1 MITAKKILAAIMAA
15 TLLVS
20 TLTITGCKK
29 KGNEEK
35 ISENEEWYS
44 VKKVQV
50 GEQFLLE
57 KNVDYSFVQFIGA
70 TDNRAV
76 YLIDLHKNI
85 PLWEASNAYD
95 YSDLNESYLEI
106 YGKDGSLERTI
117 NITQKIEDS
126 DMFKLDPDDY
136 PKIVERLRKEED
148 EKDGSATEKTDKE
161 LFKENGIR
169 VSWYIEGD
177 YTVSDGFISLTVSA
191 LYPSNVGGIDS
202 RIVDIV
208 FDAGS
213 GEISRHKERKEK
225 DATLTEKK
233 FEFGDYEITY
243 VEKDRTGGAK
253 HYFDIKSSD
262 GRSSTITSD
271 SFFPGVDDSKIVD
284 SMIYMGGGKVL
295 FVRGNPAFGK
305 MMFYEMNLST
315 GDIIES
321 AKDYSWIQYELD
333 KAKYVDGIGYV
344 ICDIEGLKKIDF
356 ENKAKAEVFSF
367 DSCNINRSEA
377 LNMQLL
383 AMTDECIFLS
393 ALNTKSL
400 GTIFSPSEDGE
411 NIYILTKEKENPNAG
426 KTVLHATEIS
436 FYTYSICEAV
446 AAFNES
452 NPDYYIKL
460 DNDYSVIKKVNSG
473 ELSYFDDD
481 YDDKYY
487 KLSSELSYQLAIDLM
502 NGDGPDIVLDGAGI
516 VHLNNS
522 NYLLDLKKEIKNDG
536 LFENMLKASEYD
548 GKLYQVPLGVT
559 LGGIIVSKKEVADNQ
574 YGFTFDQYKDL
585 VAGPC
590 NGADPISI
598 YADQTEYF
606 IRCLNTMK
614 DSYME
619 KGKVNFDTP
628 AFRTFAEY
636 TKDNVS
642 AKKIPGADDVFMRAV
657 ENSKRT
663 IRYDVGLTMP
673 HLVNYFPDSITEIK
687 VMGLP
692 SYDGRGPSMTISSS
706 VGISA
711 TTKEKKACLQ
721 FVEVL
726 LSEEMQKSF
735 GVYEEM
741 TPVRKTAYEAAAL
754 EAIEKYNS
762 TYKKF
767 KSQYTRDSLFG
778 MGYPFCEV
786 DKKAVSDYEEMLL
799 SCSVIDEG
807 DAAITIIVKEEMPA
821 YFTGQ
826 KSLDEV
832 IKIINDRAQTYVNER
847 EGK

>member
-1 MITAKKILAAIMAA
+1 MITAKKALAAVMAA
-15 TLLVS
+15 SLLFS
-20 TLTITGCKK
+20 TLIFTGCNK

-35 ISENEEWYS
+35 IPEDETWYS

-57 KNVDYSFVQFIGA
+57 KDIESYVVQFIGA

-76 YLIDLHKNI
+76 YLIELQKTV
-85 PLWEASNAYD
+85 PMWETSDTYD
-95 YSDLNESYLEI
+95 YSDLNQSYLEI

-117 NITQKIEDS
+117 NVTQKIENS

-136 PKIVERLRKEED
+136 PRIIERLRKDEE
-148 EKDGSATEKTDKE
+148 EKGVPGTEKTDKE
-161 LFKENGIR
+161 LFKESGIS
-169 VSWYIEGD
+169 VSWCIMGD
-177 YTVSDGFISLTVSA
+177 YTVSDGFISLSVSA
-191 LYPSNVGGIDS
+191 VYPSNAGNIDS
-202 RIVDIV
+202 RIVDVV

-213 GEISRHKERKEK
+213 GEITRHKERKEK
-225 DATLTEKK
+225 DATLTEKR
-233 FEFGDYEITY
+233 FVFDDYEITY

-253 HYFDIKSSD
+253 HYFDIKTTD
-262 GRSSTITSD
+262 GRSVTFESYG
-271 SFFPGVDDSKIVD
+271 FFAGADDAKIVD
-284 SMIYMGGGKVL
+284 SMIYLGGGKVL

-305 MMFYEMNLST
+305 MMFYEMNLNT
-315 GDIIES
+315 GDLIES

-333 KAKYVDGIGYV
+333 KTKYVDGIGYV
-344 ICDIEGLKKIDF
+344 ICDEEGLKKIDF
-356 ENKAKAEVFSF
+356 VNKSKVGVFSF

-377 LNMQLL
+377 LNMKLL
-383 AMTDECIFLS
+383 AMTDECVFLS
-393 ALNTKSL
+393 ALTTDAL
-400 GTIFSPSEDGE
+400 DTIFSPNEGGE
-411 NIYILTKEKENPNAG
+411 NLYILTKEKENPHAG
-426 KTVLHATEIS
+426 KTVLHATAMS
-436 FYTYSICEAV
+436 FYSYSMCEAV
-446 AAFNES
+446 TAFNES
-452 NPDYYIKL
+452 NADYYIKL

-473 ELSYFDDD
+473 EISFFDDD
-481 YDDKYY
+481 YEEKYY

-522 NYLLDLKKEIKNDG
+522 NYLMDLKKEIKTDG
-536 LFENMLKASEYD
+536 LFENMIKASEYD

-559 LGGIIVSKKEVADNQ
+559 LTGILVSKKDVAEDQ
-574 YGFTFDQYKDL
+574 YGFTFDQYKEL

-606 IRCLNTMK
+606 VRCLNNMK

-619 KGKVNFDTP
+619 NGKVNFDTP

-642 AKKIPGADDVFMRAV
+642 PEIIPGSDELFLQAV

-663 IRYDVGLTMP
+663 VRYEVGLTIP
-673 HLVNYFPDSITEIK
+673 TLVTYLPDSITEIK
-687 VMGLP
+687 VLGLP
-692 SYDGRGPSMTISSS
+692 SYDGRGPSMKISSS
-706 VGISA
+706 VAISA
-711 TTKEKKACLQ
+711 TTKEKKACLE
-721 FVEVL
+721 FVKVL

-735 GVYEEM
+735 GLYEEI
-741 TPVRKTAYEAAAL
+741 TPVRETAYEATAL
-754 EAIEKYNS
+754 EAIGKYNS
-762 TYKKF
+762 VYKRY
-767 KSQYTRDSLFG
+767 KSQYTKDMLLE

-786 DKKAVSDYEEMLL
+786 DKNAVSDYEQMLR
-799 SCSVIDEG
+799 SCSVIGEE

-826 KSLDEV
+826 KSLDDV
-832 IKIINDRAQTYVNER
+832 IKIINDRARTYVNER

>member
-15 TLLVS
+15 ALLVS
-20 TLTITGCKK
+20 TLMITGCRK

-35 ISENEEWYS
+35 ISEDETWYS

-57 KNVDYSFVQFIGA
+57 KDIENYVVQFIGA

-76 YLIDLHKNI
+76 YLIDLQKTVPI
-85 PLWEASNAYD
+85 WETSDTYD
-95 YSDLNESYLEI
+95 YSDLYQSYLEI

-117 NITQKIEDS
+117 NVTQKIENS
-126 DMFKLDPDDY
+126 DMFELDPDDY
-136 PKIVERLRKEED
+136 PRIIERLRKEEE
-148 EKDGSATEKTDKE
+148 EKGVSGTEKTDKE
-161 LFKENGIR
+161 LFKESGIR
-169 VSWYIEGD
+169 VSWYIMGD
-177 YTVSDGFISLTVSA
+177 YTVSDGFISLSVSA
-191 LYPSNVGGIDS
+191 LYPSNTADIDS

-208 FDAGS
+208 IDAAS
-213 GEISRHKERKEK
+213 GEITRHKERKEK
-225 DATLTEKK
+225 DATLTEKR
-233 FEFGDYEITY
+233 FVFDDYEITY
-243 VEKDRTGGAK
+243 VEKDRTGGEK
-253 HYFDIKSSD
+253 HYFDVKTTDGWSVTFTSS
-262 GRSSTITSD
+262 
-271 SFFPGVDDSKIVD
+271 SFFAGVDDAKIVD

-295 FVRGNPAFGK
+295 FVRGDPAFGK
-305 MMFYEMNLST
+305 MMFYEMNLKT
-315 GDIIES
+315 GNLIES

-333 KAKYVDGIGYV
+333 KTKYIDGIGYV
-344 ICDIEGLKKIDF
+344 ICDEEGLKKIDF
-356 ENKAKAEVFSF
+356 GNKAKIEVFSF

-377 LNMQLL
+377 LNMKLL

-393 ALNTKSL
+393 ALATHSL
-400 GTIFSPSEDGE
+400 ETVFSPNEGGE
-411 NIYILTKEKENPNAG
+411 NLYILTKEKENPHAG
-426 KTVLHATEIS
+426 KTVLHATAMS
-436 FYTYSICEAV
+436 FFTYSICEAV
-446 AAFNES
+446 TAFNES
-452 NPDYYIKL
+452 NADYYIKL

-473 ELSYFDDD
+473 EISYFDDD
-481 YDDKYY
+481 YEEKYY

-522 NYLLDLKKEIKNDG
+522 NYLTDLKKEIKTDG
-536 LFENMLKASEYD
+536 LFENMIKASEYD

-559 LGGIIVSKKEVADNQ
+559 LTGIVVSKKDVAEDQ
-574 YGFTFDQYKDL
+574 YGFTFDQYKEL

-606 IRCLNTMK
+606 VRCLNNMK

-628 AFRTFAEY
+628 AFRAFAEY

-642 AKKIPGADDVFMRAV
+642 PERIPGSDRLFLQAV

-663 IRYDVGLTMP
+663 VRYEVGLTIPTLATYM
-673 HLVNYFPDSITEIK
+673 PDSITEIK

-692 SYDGRGPSMTISSS
+692 SYDGRGPSMTISLS

-711 TTKEKKACLQ
+711 TTKEKKACLE
-721 FVEVL
+721 FVNVL
-726 LSEEMQKSF
+726 LSEEIQRSF
-735 GVYEEM
+735 GLYEET
-741 TPVRKTAYEAAAL
+741 TPVRQTAYEAAAS

-762 TYKKF
+762 VYKRYKN
-767 KSQYTRDSLFG
+767 QYTRDMLFE
-778 MGYPFCEV
+778 MRYPFCEI
-786 DKKAVSDYEEMLL
+786 DKKAVSDYEQMLR

-807 DAAITIIVKEEMPA
+807 DAAITIIIKEEMPA

-832 IKIINDRAQTYVNER
+832 IKIINDRAKTYLNER
-847 EGK
+847 G

>member
-1 MITAKKILAAIMAA
+1 MITAKKTLAAVMAA
-15 TLLVS
+15 SLLFS
-20 TLTITGCKK
+20 TLIFTGCNK

-35 ISENEEWYS
+35 IPEDETWYS

-57 KNVDYSFVQFIGA
+57 KDVDYSFVWFIGA

-76 YLIDLHKNI
+76 YLIDLHKTI
-85 PLWEASNAYD
+85 PMWEASNAYD
-95 YSDLNESYLEI
+95 YSDLNQSYLEI
-106 YGKDGSLERTI
+106 YGKDGSLEKTI
-117 NITQKIEDS
+117 NINQKIEDS

-136 PKIVERLRKEED
+136 PKIVERLRKDEE
-148 EKDGSATEKTDKE
+148 EKNGSATEKTDKE
-161 LFKENGIR
+161 LFKENGIS
-169 VSWYIEGD
+169 VSWYVEGD

-191 LYPSNVGGIDS
+191 VYPSNNVGKLDS
-202 RIVDIV
+202 RIIDVV
-208 FDAGS
+208 FDASS

-233 FEFGDYEITY
+233 FEFDDYVITY
-243 VEKDRTGGAK
+243 VEKDRTGGEK
-253 HYFDIKSSD
+253 HYFNIDSSD
-262 GRSSTITSD
+262 GRSVTVVSD
-271 SFFPGVDDSKIVD
+271 SFFPGVDDAKIVD
-284 SMIYMGGGKVL
+284 SMIYMGGGKIL

-305 MMFYEMNLST
+305 MMFYEMTLST

-333 KAKYVDGIGYV
+333 KAKYVDGVGYV
-344 ICDIEGLKKIDF
+344 ICDEEGLKKIDF
-356 ENKAKAEVFSF
+356 ENKSKVEVFSF
-367 DSCNINRSEA
+367 NSCNINRSAA
-377 LNMQLL
+377 LNMKLL
-383 AMTDECIFLS
+383 AMTDECVFLS
-393 ALNTKSL
+393 AFTTKSL
-400 GTIFSPSEDGE
+400 QTIFSSSDGE
-411 NIYILTKEKENPNAG
+411 TLYILTKEKENPNAG
-426 KTVLHATEIS
+426 KTVLHATAMS
-436 FYTYSICEAV
+436 FYSYSICEAV
-446 AAFNES
+446 AVFNES
-452 NPDYYIKL
+452 NADYYIKL

-473 ELSYFDDD
+473 EISFFDDD

-516 VHLNNS
+516 VHLNNR
-522 NYLLDLKKEIKNDG
+522 NYLLDLKKEIKTDG

-548 GKLYQVPLGVT
+548 GKLYQVPLGVSLT
-559 LGGIIVSKKEVADNQ
+559 GIIVSKKDVAEDQ
-574 YGFTFDQYKDL
+574 YGFTFDQYKEL

-598 YADQTEYF
+598 YSDRTDYF
-606 IRCLNTMK
+606 IRCLNNMK

-628 AFRTFAEY
+628 AFRAFAEY

-642 AKKIPGADDVFMRAV
+642 EKIIPGADALYLTAV

-663 IRYDVGLTMP
+663 VRYEVGLTMP
-673 HLVNYFPDSITEIK
+673 TLVSYLPDSITEIK

-692 SYDGRGPSMTISSS
+692 SYDGRGPSMTVSSS

-711 TTKEKKACLQ
+711 TTKEKKACME

-735 GVYEEM
+735 GLYEEL
-741 TPVRKTAYEAAAL
+741 TPVRKSAYEATAL

-778 MGYPFCEV
+778 MRYPFCEV
-786 DKKAVSDYEEMLL
+786 DKKAVSVYEEMLL
-799 SCSVIDEG
+799 ACSVIDEG
-807 DAAITIIVKEEMPA
+807 DAAITIIVREEMPA

-826 KSLDEV
+826 KSLDDV

>member
-1 MITAKKILAAIMAA
+1 M
-15 TLLVS
+15 
-20 TLTITGCKK
+20 
-29 KGNEEK
+29 
-35 ISENEEWYS
+35 
-44 VKKVQV
+44 
-50 GEQFLLE
+50 
-57 KNVDYSFVQFIGA
+57 
-70 TDNRAV
+70 
-76 YLIDLHKNI
+76 IDLHKNI

-411 NIYILTKEKENPNAG
+411 NLYILTKEKENPNAG
-426 KTVLHATEIS
+426 KTVLQ
-436 FYTYSICEAV
+436 
-446 AAFNES
+446 
-452 NPDYYIKL
+452 P
-460 DNDYSVIKKVNSG
+460 
-473 ELSYFDDD
+473 
-481 YDDKYY
+481 
-487 KLSSELSYQLAIDLM
+487 
-502 NGDGPDIVLDGAGI
+502 
-516 VHLNNS
+516 
-522 NYLLDLKKEIKNDG
+522 
-536 LFENMLKASEYD
+536 
-548 GKLYQVPLGVT
+548 
-559 LGGIIVSKKEVADNQ
+559 
-574 YGFTFDQYKDL
+574 
-585 VAGPC
+585 
-590 NGADPISI
+590 
-598 YADQTEYF
+598 
-606 IRCLNTMK
+606 
-614 DSYME
+614 
-619 KGKVNFDTP
+619 P
-628 AFRTFAEY
+628 AR
-636 TKDNVS
+636 
-642 AKKIPGADDVFMRAV
+642 
-657 ENSKRT
+657 
-663 IRYDVGLTMP
+663 
-673 HLVNYFPDSITEIK
+673 
-687 VMGLP
+687 
-692 SYDGRGPSMTISSS
+692 
-706 VGISA
+706 
-711 TTKEKKACLQ
+711 
-721 FVEVL
+721 
-726 LSEEMQKSF
+726 
-735 GVYEEM
+735 
-741 TPVRKTAYEAAAL
+741 
-754 EAIEKYNS
+754 
-762 TYKKF
+762 
-767 KSQYTRDSLFG
+767 
-778 MGYPFCEV
+778 
-786 DKKAVSDYEEMLL
+786 
-799 SCSVIDEG
+799 
-807 DAAITIIVKEEMPA
+807 
-821 YFTGQ
+821 
-826 KSLDEV
+826 
-832 IKIINDRAQTYVNER
+832 
-847 EGK
+847 